1 MAQLGASLPPTG
13 DAEPLVCV
21 VAPNAE
27 VARAAVRA
35 GAARVY
41 ANVDALAADVAG
53 AAEAAEAWPDCTIP
67 ALDEISREVDRER
80 LDRWVRAGR
89 AVAVGNVS
97 GLALAAW
104 LGAQAEIRP
113 TIPVHNSVCLEF
125 LEDCG
130 ARAVWLSPE
139 LSLEEIEE
147 LAPFARVPLGLVVAG
162 RPRVMTAEHCTLQVA
177 DRCVHD
183 CARCGLRRRDLA
195 LRDHEG
201 RRLPVRTDLQGRSRI
216 YAAEAL
222 DAVPELPRLLAA
234 GLQLFAVDAT
244 LMDADEAARA
254 VERLVRALRAARAGE
269 RMPARARGCGSGH
282 LHHPIR

>member
-1 MAQLGASLPPTG
+1 
-13 DAEPLVCV
+13 
-21 VAPNAE
+21 
-27 VARAAVRA
+27 
-35 GAARVY
+35 
-41 ANVDALAADVAG
+41 
-53 AAEAAEAWPDCTIP
+53 
-67 ALDEISREVDRER
+67 
-80 LDRWVRAGR
+80 
-89 AVAVGNVS
+89 VGNVS
-97 GLALAAW
+97 GLALAAR
-104 LGAQAEIRP
+104 LGAQAEIHP

-147 LAPFARVPLGLVVAG
+147 LAPSARVPLGLVVAG

-183 CARCGLRRRDLA
+183 CARCGLRKRDLA

-216 YAAEAL
+216 YAAEPL

-234 GLQLFAVDAT
+234 GLRLFAVDAT
-244 LMDADEAARA
+244 LMDADEATRA

-269 RMPARARGCGSGH
+269 RMPARVRGCGSGH